1 MGGRGVALRAAGGWL
16 DKEIEMEESTQKKNI
31 HPLQGTTK
39 EQKKNTTPL
48 RTTNPFYIITWF
60 HFRERQTDSDFGD
73 DIKKKTVTIRM
84 VEHNQLK
91 LLPPNIK
98 INRFNRIQGG

>member
-39 EQKKNTTPL
+39 EQKKNTHHFEQQTPFTL
-48 RTTNPFYIITWF
+48 LHGSTSGND
-60 HFRERQTDSDFGD
+60 RQTQTLETISR
-73 DIKKKTVTIRM
+73 KKR
-84 VEHNQLK
+84 
-91 LLPPNIK
+91 
-98 INRFNRIQGG
+98 